1 MINPKIQDELRERFN
16 PDGSLLRNHQM
27 RLLEM
32 LKYFDDLCK
41 VHGITYWLSSGT
53 LIGAVRHGGFIPWDD
68 DVDVEM
74 LKDDYEKLVRVFES
88 DPNPKFILQ
97 THMSYY
103 FYFAPFA
110 KLRDRNSVIKEMNT
124 DVDLYYKYRGVFIDI
139 FIMEPSSSRLIARG
153 ASVLHN
159 LLLLHPMSYI
169 KNSIIRPIYYCIVFS
184 LLYKIV
190 IPILRMIT
198 RIGAKD
204 RLRHTVGSSF
214 IKERYRGEIFPV
226 QKILFENIYVPIP
239 NKFDSYLHRI
249 YGNYMKLPK
258 IGSIET
264 HTAELILK

>member
-16 PDGSLLRNHQM
+16 PDGSLLRNHQI

-32 LKYFDDLCK
+32 LKYFDGLCK

-97 THMSYY
+97 THKSDYY
-103 FYFAPFA
+103 YFAPFA

-153 ASVLHN
+153 ASGLHN

-169 KNSIIRPIYYCIVFS
+169 KNSIIRPIYYCIVFF

-204 RLRHTVGSSF
+204 RLRLTVGSSF

-258 IGSIET
+258 IESIET